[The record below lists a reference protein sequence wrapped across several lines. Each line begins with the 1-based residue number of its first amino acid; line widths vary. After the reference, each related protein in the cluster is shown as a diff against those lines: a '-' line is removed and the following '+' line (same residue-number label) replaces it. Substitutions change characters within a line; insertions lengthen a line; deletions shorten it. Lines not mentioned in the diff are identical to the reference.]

1 MPLMIGLTAA
11 YLVVNLA
18 LMVWLERERAA
29 GRTPAP
35 RVVASSNVL
44 RYGPALLGAGY
55 LVTLAG
61 DWLFFLFVLG
71 FFAMSFWLMD
81 GLLAVNPAS
90 RTDVMRGGGPERGV
104 EAPRRTDRDG

>member
-29 GRTPAP
+29 DRAPAP
-35 RVVASSNVL
+35 RVAAWSNLL
-44 RYGPALLGAGY
+44 RYGPPLLGAGY

-61 DWLFFLFVLG
+61 DWPFFLFVLG
-71 FFAMSFWLMD
+71 FFVLSFWLMD
-81 GLLAVNPAS
+81 GLLAANPAS
-90 RTDVMRGGGPERGV
+90 RTDVMRGGGPERGAG
-104 EAPRRTDRDG
+104 APRRTDRHR